1 MNFPAIIRL
10 GLYAAGF
17 AASAYG
23 FATFDPETG
32 IIDILPFSLES
43 VLTGAATLTAMVA
56 LTRGWG
62 K

>member
-1 MNFPAIIRL
+1 MNVWSIVRMA
-10 GLYAAGF
+10 LYAGGAI
-17 AASAYG
+17 ASAYG

-32 IIDILPFSLES
+32 MIDIVPFSLEA
-43 VLTGAATLTAMVA
+43 VMTGVASLTALVA

>member
-1 MNFPAIIRL
+1 MSAWSIVRL
-10 GLYAAGF
+10 ALYAGGAI
-17 AASAYG
+17 ASAYG

-43 VLTGAATLTAMVA
+43 VLTGAASLTALIA